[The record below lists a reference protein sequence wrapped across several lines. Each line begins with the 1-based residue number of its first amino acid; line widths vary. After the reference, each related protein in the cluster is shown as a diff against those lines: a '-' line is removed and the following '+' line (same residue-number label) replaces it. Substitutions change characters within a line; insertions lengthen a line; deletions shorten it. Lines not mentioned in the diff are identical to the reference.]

1 MSFLKEL
8 ILHVG
13 RIVFLRGSPE
23 RIYYTRRLFIVSL
36 LLAVA
41 ASAAVQTVLFDDH
54 VVFVILRVFA
64 ELTMFMLMM
73 VVLTAKIARFRLA
86 RMMLVLVLIS
96 LMADTLLTLIGAVV
110 SYRTA
115 EPQLVDTIAYAFA
128 AVALYGAA
136 NVTAWGLQRPLH
148 VGAGVMLLYAIASTG
163 LDMAFRGLYEIMA
176 A

>member
-1 MSFLKEL
+1 MGFLFGL
-8 ILHVG
+8 VSSVG

-36 LLAVA
+36 LLAVV
-41 ASAAVQTVLFDDH
+41 ASAAVQAVLFNDH

-64 ELTMFMLMM
+64 EMTMFMLMM

-96 LMADTLLTLIGAVV
+96 LIADVLLTVVGAGV
-110 SYRTA
+110 SYRNA
-115 EPQLVDTIAYAFA
+115 DPELVDGIAYVVS
-128 AVALYGAA
+128 AVALYGASS
-136 NVTAWGLQRPLH
+136 VIAWGLKRPLWF
-148 VGAGVMLLYAIASTG
+148 GAGVMALYVVAAVG
-163 LDMAFRGLYEIMA
+163 LDLAFRGLYEVMA

>member
-1 MSFLKEL
+1 MAFLWGL
-8 ILHVG
+8 VSSIG

-36 LLAVA
+36 LLAVL
-41 ASAAVQTVLFDDH
+41 ASAAVQMVLFADH

-73 VVLTAKIARFRLA
+73 VMLTAKIARFRLA
-86 RMMLVLVLIS
+86 RMMLVLVLIN
-96 LMADTLLTLIGAVV
+96 LLADMLLVLAGAAV

-115 EPQLVDTIAYAFA
+115 GTQLVDGVAYVVGAI
-128 AVALYGAA
+128 ALYGAGSA
-136 NVTAWGLQRPLH
+136 MAWGLQRQLMFG
-148 VGAGVMLLYAIASTG
+148 VGVMLLYVAAVTG
-163 LDMAFRGLYEIMA
+163 LDLAFRGLYEVMA